1 MAEGAKGSIDIIYS
15 FSVAAYVQMIKT
27 LKYLLTLIGI
37 IWILERYLHFKWILY
52 IRSLFSIFDA
62 ADLVKLDLPWWSFG
76 AVDHINNYLNGLS
89 GQAVVLEWGSE
100 EVIVPYLSP
109 MDGKIHRYFP
119 DFYMKVRQADGSTKK
134 FIIEVKPKS
143 QCKQPVKNPKRRT
156 TKWFNEVKTFAIN
169 QAKWKSAREFCE
181 DKGMEFKIFTE
192 DHINPKYK

>member
-1 MAEGAKGSIDIIYS
+1 MTYKGRYFPTNPKKYRGNPNQIIY
-15 FSVAAYVQMIKT
+15 
-27 LKYLLTLIGI
+27 
-37 IWILERYLHFKWILY
+37 
-52 IRSLFSIFDA
+52 RSLWERKVMVYCDKNDA
-62 ADLVKLDLPWWSFG
+62 
-76 AVDHINNYLNGLS
+76 II
-89 GQAVVLEWGSE
+89 EWGSE

-143 QCKQPVKNPKRRT
+143 QCKQPIKNPKRRT

-169 QAKWKSAREFCE
+169 QAKWKSAKEFCE

>member
-1 MAEGAKGSIDIIYS
+1 MTYKGRYFPTNPKKYRGNPNQIIY
-15 FSVAAYVQMIKT
+15 
-27 LKYLLTLIGI
+27 
-37 IWILERYLHFKWILY
+37 
-52 IRSLFSIFDA
+52 RSLWERKVMVYCDKNDA
-62 ADLVKLDLPWWSFG
+62 
-76 AVDHINNYLNGLS
+76 II
-89 GQAVVLEWGSE
+89 EWGSE

-109 MDGKIHRYFP
+109 MDGRIHRYFP

-143 QCKQPVKNPKRRT
+143 QCKQPIKNPKRRT

-169 QAKWKSAREFCE
+169 QAKWKYAKEFCE

>member
-1 MAEGAKGSIDIIYS
+1 MTYKGRY
-15 FSVAAYVQMIKT
+15 FPTNPK
-27 LKYLLTLIGI
+27 KYKGNPNQIV
-37 IWILERYLHFKWILY
+37 Y
-52 IRSLFSIFDA
+52 RSLWERKVMVYCDKNDA
-62 ADLVKLDLPWWSFG
+62 
-76 AVDHINNYLNGLS
+76 II
-89 GQAVVLEWGSE
+89 EWGSE

-109 MDGKIHRYFP
+109 MDGRIHRYFP

-143 QCKQPVKNPKRRT
+143 QCKQPIKNPKRRT

>member
-1 MAEGAKGSIDIIYS
+1 MTYKGRYFPTNPKKYRGNPNQIIY
-15 FSVAAYVQMIKT
+15 
-27 LKYLLTLIGI
+27 
-37 IWILERYLHFKWILY
+37 
-52 IRSLFSIFDA
+52 RSLWERKVMVYCDKNDA
-62 ADLVKLDLPWWSFG
+62 
-76 AVDHINNYLNGLS
+76 II
-89 GQAVVLEWGSE
+89 EWGSE

-109 MDGKIHRYFP
+109 MDGRIHRYFP

>member
-1 MAEGAKGSIDIIYS
+1 MTYKGRYFPTNPKKYRGNPNQIIY
-15 FSVAAYVQMIKT
+15 
-27 LKYLLTLIGI
+27 
-37 IWILERYLHFKWILY
+37 
-52 IRSLFSIFDA
+52 RSLWERKVMVYCDKNDA
-62 ADLVKLDLPWWSFG
+62 
-76 AVDHINNYLNGLS
+76 II
-89 GQAVVLEWGSE
+89 EWGSE

-119 DFYMKVRQADGSTKK
+119 DFYMKVRQVDGSTKK